1 MGIYVI
7 RNILTG
13 HCYVGRAYDLK
24 RRWAKHR
31 QDLARGRHYNRRLQA
46 AWTQCGASA
55 FRFAVLDYV
64 DERDDLLSAEQQW
77 TAALA
82 PLYNL
87 KPTRATAVLAA
98 RRKGQRLGTWNARVI
113 TRFWAKVHKTE
124 GCWEWTGSLAHGYGQ
139 FALCKERDTRRAVLM
154 RAHRFSYILA
164 HGPLD
169 DGLLVLHLCD
179 NRKCVRPDHLIVGTY
194 RANTADMRAKGRSGD
209 LLGEAVPN
217 HRRTVEMVRAMR
229 QRYAAGES
237 IKALAQG
244 YGMSRGTASDI
255 IHGRSWRHIEGA
267 QPVASERVRRAAVD
281 LTHVARGERVGN
293 AKLTAGAVRAIRA
306 RYNAGDISYAD
317 LAREYGLSRRTIRLA
332 VIGKRWAHVKGA

>member
-1 MGIYVI
+1 
-7 RNILTG
+7 
-13 HCYVGRAYDLK
+13 
-24 RRWAKHR
+24 
-31 QDLARGRHYNRRLQA
+31 
-46 AWTQCGASA
+46 
-55 FRFAVLDYV
+55 
-64 DERDDLLSAEQQW
+64 
-77 TAALA
+77 
-82 PLYNL
+82 
-87 KPTRATAVLAA
+87 
-98 RRKGQRLGTWNARVI
+98 
-113 TRFWAKVHKTE
+113 
-124 GCWEWTGSLAHGYGQ
+124 
-139 FALCKERDTRRAVLM
+139 M

-179 NRKCVRPDHLIVGTY
+179 NRKCVRPDHLIAGTY
-194 RANTADMRAKGRSGD
+194 RANPADMRAKGRSGD

-255 IHGRSWRHIEGA
+255 IHGRS
-267 QPVASERVRRAAVD
+267 PVASERVRRAAVD

-293 AKLTAGAVRAIRA
+293 AKLTDGAVRAIRA

-317 LAREYGLSRRTIRLA
+317 LAREYGLNRRTIRLA
-332 VIGKRWAHVKGA
+332 VIGKRWTHVKGA